1 MNRPVAQVGDGDTL
15 QSWFNDIPIIT
26 KILFVSTI
34 LSGAGLSF
42 GWLSAEPMVL
52 IWPKVIHQ
60 FQVWRIFSA
69 FIYAGS
75 FSFNFAMHTY
85 VLYENSRRYE
95 SNPYNTGAGGNS
107 ADYLWMLLFAMTIL
121 LAVSYIFDMFVL
133 SEPLLYV
140 ILYTWSRREPT
151 AQLSMFGIRFKS
163 VYLPWAYVAIR
174 MIMGG
179 SITQPLLGIAVGHL
193 YYFLVE
199 VMPVSHNYRLIHTP
213 RFCSSAI
220 AYLTGLSPANNAGNG
235 FFAAAPAR
243 AAAPAAAAPTAA
255 AAGGDGLRQRNPANA
270 RPAAYT
276 WGQGRALG
284 TQ

>member
-34 LSGAGLSF
+34 VSGAGLSF
-42 GWLSAEPMVL
+42 GWLGAEPMIL
-52 IWPKVIHQ
+52 IWPKVISQ
-60 FQVWRIFSA
+60 FQVWRLFTA
-69 FIYAGS
+69 FIYAGG

-107 ADYLWMLLFAMTIL
+107 ADYLWMLLFAMAIL
-121 LAVSYIFDMFVL
+121 LAMSFVFEMMVL

-140 ILYTWSRREPT
+140 ILYVWSRREPT
-151 AQLSMFGIRFKS
+151 AQLSMFGVRFKS

-199 VMPVSHNYRLIHTP
+199 VMPVSHNYRLIFTP
-213 RFCSSAI
+213 RFCSTAI
-220 AYLTGLSPANNAGNG
+220 AKMTGLMPMNNAG
-235 FFAAAPAR
+235 AAFPAPNR
-243 AAAPAAAAPTAA
+243 PAAPAAPAGTAA
-255 AAGGDGLRQRNPANA
+255 AGQDGLRQRNPANA
-270 RPAAYT
+270 RPATYN

-284 TQ
+284 AQ